1 MELKEIVKSYFD
13 IFSNKD
19 IQNLKNLFS
28 NDIILKDWEIEA
40 NGIDEVIEANLKI
53 FNSVETI
60 NVTPQEIYQ
69 DNFVMICIIDVLI
82 NKKEKLKVIDII
94 KFNKNKKIEK
104 ISAYRQ

>member
-1 MELKEIVKSYFD
+1 MELKEIVKNYFD

-19 IQNLKNLFS
+19 IQNLKKLFS
-28 NDIILKDWEIEA
+28 NDITLKDWEIEA

-60 NVTPQEIYQ
+60 TVTPQEIYQ
-69 DNFVMICIIDVLI
+69 DNFVTICIIDVLI
-82 NKKEKLKVIDII
+82 NKKETLKVIDII